1 MAVYLSPVGLSTAQV
16 PNRVSLLATYK
27 ERLCRRI
34 CENSTN
40 QPEAFVTYKT
50 GTPIFNG
57 TTVFV
62 PVIATVT
69 IVTPGCGC
77 QATTQ
82 VIVEEFMA
90 AFQEQTG
97 LPTNV
102 VLSAEGQT
110 QRLANVSCGSSNC
123 LAIYSSLTVTI
134 TPAAA
139 SGIVSSIGN
148 EPEDWQDR
156 DGSRCYYRGQWKNGN
171 LCYS

>member
-27 ERLCRRI
+27 ERLRRRI

-62 PVIATVT
+62 PVTVT

-90 AFQEQTG
+90 TFQEQTG

-110 QRLANVSCGSSNC
+110 QRLANISCGSSNC
-123 LAIYSSLTVTI
+123 LAIYSSLTATI
-134 TPAAA
+134 TPAA
-139 SGIVSSIGN
+139 
-148 EPEDWQDR
+148 EPAA
-156 DGSRCYYRGQWKNGN
+156 
-171 LCYS
+171 

>member
-1 MAVYLSPVGLSTAQV
+1 LGRISY
-16 PNRVSLLATYK
+16 VS
-27 ERLCRRI
+27 
-34 CENSTN
+34 STN
-40 QPEAFVTYKT
+40 QAGAFVNYKH

-57 TTVFV
+57 TNVFGA
-62 PVIATVT
+62 VIATVT

-139 SGIVSSIGN
+139 PVA
-148 EPEDWQDR
+148 
-156 DGSRCYYRGQWKNGN
+156 
-171 LCYS
+171 

>member
-1 MAVYLSPVGLSTAQV
+1 MAVYLSPVGLSAAQV

-69 IVTPGCGC
+69 I
-77 QATTQ
+77 
-82 VIVEEFMA
+82 
-90 AFQEQTG
+90 
-97 LPTNV
+97 
-102 VLSAEGQT
+102 
-110 QRLANVSCGSSNC
+110 
-123 LAIYSSLTVTI
+123 

-139 SGIVSSIGN
+139 
-148 EPEDWQDR
+148 PAA
-156 DGSRCYYRGQWKNGN
+156 
-171 LCYS
+171 

>member
-1 MAVYLSPVGLSTAQV
+1 MAVYLSPVGLSAAQV

-62 PVIATVT
+62 PVIATVI
-69 IVTPGCGC
+69 IVTPGCGR
-77 QATTQ
+77 QATMQ
-82 VIVEEFMA
+82 VIIVEKFMV

-139 SGIVSSIGN
+139 
-148 EPEDWQDR
+148 PAA
-156 DGSRCYYRGQWKNGN
+156 
-171 LCYS
+171 